1 MLRTLAVAGYRS
13 LRDLVVPLG
22 PLTVVTGANGT
33 GKSSLYRALR
43 LLADCGQDRVVGS
56 LAREGGLESARWA
69 GPESLGGVRRGH
81 AVEGTVRAGPVSVR
95 LGFAGD
101 DLGYLLD
108 LGLPVPGRSAFDRD
122 PEIKREVVFAGD
134 VMRPAT
140 TLVERTRPLVRTRT
154 DAGWEILTDGLAAH
168 RSALSELADPA
179 RAPELV
185 ALRDQ
190 LRAWRFYDG
199 FRVDPGS
206 PVRRPQVG
214 TRTPALADD
223 GADLA
228 AALQTAREDDG
239 TALDTT
245 VADAFEG
252 ARVQVDVREGL
263 FEVALRQR
271 GMLRPLR
278 ASELSDGTLRYL
290 LWTAALLSSRPA
302 PLVVLNEPETSLHPD
317 LLPALGRLVGHAST
331 RTQVV
336 VVTHSALL
344 VQHLE
349 ADVRL
354 ALVRDEGET
363 LLRGQAALDRPPWR
377 WGSR

>member
-1 MLRTLAVAGYRS
+1 M
-13 LRDLVVPLG
+13 
-22 PLTVVTGANGT
+22 
-33 GKSSLYRALR
+33 
-43 LLADCGQDRVVGS
+43 
-56 LAREGGLESARWA
+56 
-69 GPESLGGVRRGH
+69 
-81 AVEGTVRAGPVSVR
+81 SVR

-228 AALQTAREDDG
+228 AALQTVREDDG